1 MGFTSLKSS
10 QRQFQR
16 VGCVIVSSNM
26 RLINDIEE
34 QLYWYQLINSAPS
47 DKNFRWNFNS
57 FKKIPTNIYLIV
69 NNKTDST
76 WVETIP

>member
-1 MGFTSLKSS
+1 MGFTTLKSS

-16 VGCVIVSSNM
+16 ARCVIVSSNM

-47 DKNFRWNFNS
+47 DKNFRWNFHKYILFSNE
-57 FKKIPTNIYLIV
+57 FMIR
-69 NNKTDST
+69 
-76 WVETIP
+76 

>member
-16 VGCVIVSSNM
+16 VGCVIVSLNM

-76 WVETIP
+76 